1 MCYTFN
7 NYPQR
12 YSRYL
17 RHKPDKTENGPSPNS
32 DEFTTASQTASK
44 KSIKNVK
51 GCGNKSGFQ
60 LIIDSQRL
68 TSLLPTYDKSKGY
81 QIHITVPGV
90 TSSEV
95 PYTIEPGQKGEHKFV
110 IHGIHKI
117 TVRPNMVIK

>member
-17 RHKPDKTENGPSPNS
+17 KHKPDKNENGPSPNS
-32 DEFTTASQTASK
+32 DEFTSQTPFK
-44 KSIKNVK
+44 NSIKNVK

-68 TSLLPTYDKSKGY
+68 TSLLPIHDKSKGY

-90 TSSEV
+90 TSSDV
-95 PYTIEPGQKGEHKFV
+95 PYTIDPRQKGEHKFV

-117 TVRPNMVIK
+117 TVNPNVVMK

>member
-32 DEFTTASQTASK
+32 DEFTSQTTSK

-68 TSLLPTYDKSKGY
+68 TSLLPTHDKSKGY